1 MKTTNAR
8 RTILVIEDDRAVRE
22 LMKLH
27 LVNAG
32 YNVLLAEDAVVGG
45 PMLLEQKPDLLVI
58 DAKLPYLSGIDFV
71 ATLTADSTAPC
82 PPVIFITGHEEL
94 SLKAHALTGA
104 CLVKPFL
111 ANDLLELVF
120 KLLGAPATG
129 EAGIRRTLS
138 ARQPLA
144 R

>member
-1 MKTTNAR
+1 MKTTHAR

-22 LMKLH
+22 LLKLH

-45 PMLLEQKPDLLVI
+45 PMLLEQKPDLLII

-71 ATLTADSTAPC
+71 ATVTADTTAPC

-104 CLVKPFL
+104 WL
-111 ANDLLELVF
+111 
-120 KLLGAPATG
+120 
-129 EAGIRRTLS
+129 I
-138 ARQPLA
+138 
-144 R
+144 